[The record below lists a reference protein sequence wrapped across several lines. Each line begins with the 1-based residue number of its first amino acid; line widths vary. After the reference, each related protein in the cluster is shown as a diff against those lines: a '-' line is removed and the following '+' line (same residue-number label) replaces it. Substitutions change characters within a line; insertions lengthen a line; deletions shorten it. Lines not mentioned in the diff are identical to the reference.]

1 MLERGKMKVKD
12 IKEIVKDLPDDM
24 ELWVLDSD
32 GEVNNIIEIHE
43 CNEELNTSKV
53 LAVQLALQ
61 ITAILSPLMKQNAP
75 QALRKRNKQDFLFKK
90 LSWDTEQ
97 RI

>member
-43 CNEELNTSKV
+43 CNVS
-53 LAVQLALQ
+53 
-61 ITAILSPLMKQNAP
+61 
-75 QALRKRNKQDFLFKK
+75 QDIEDLGGTPTKEDDFPYL
-90 LSWDTEQ
+90 LIETEATV
-97 RI
+97 